1 MKYQERKESETLMEL
16 DTQDIFLIL
25 KIIYY
30 WLTSS
35 IFQVRTNFMKGVIW
49 AFAPFLCDS
58 LHSST
63 YCSSQAAAAA
73 AKSLQSCPTPNDPM
87 DCSPPGFP
95 VPGFL
100 QARTLEWVAIAF
112 SNAWKWK
119 WSLSVVSNSSP
130 PHGLQP
136 TRLLHPWDSPGK
148 STGVSCHCLLQWY
161 QYYYLNFSEGKLCIQ
176 FCIHSVFLWNTSLRP
191 LPAQYLFYRGENWSK
206 NIKDIHADWVHSG
219 SQWHS
224 CNLNSKQSVQSLNFR
239 VLYPSAHHW
248 RWVWWMKKWLND

>member
-16 DTQDIFLIL
+16 DTQDIFWIL

-73 AKSLQSCPTPNDPM
+73 AKSLQSCPTPNDAM

-100 QARTLEWVAIAF
+100 QARTLEWVAISF

-119 WSLSVVSNSSP
+119 VKIKLLSRVRLSDAMDCSTPGSSIHGIFQARILEWVAIFTSWETLGWKKHKLESRLPGEISITSDMQMTP
-130 PHGLQP
+130 P
-136 TRLLHPWDSPGK
+136 
-148 STGVSCHCLLQWY
+148 
-161 QYYYLNFSEGKLCIQ
+161 
-176 FCIHSVFLWNTSLRP
+176 LW
-191 LPAQYLFYRGENWSK
+191 Q
-206 NIKDIHADWVHSG
+206 
-219 SQWHS
+219 
-224 CNLNSKQSVQSLNFR
+224 
-239 VLYPSAHHW
+239 
-248 RWVWWMKKWLND
+248 KKRN

>member
-136 TRLLHPWDSPGK
+136 TPG
-148 STGVSCHCLLQWY
+148 SSVPG
-161 QYYYLNFSEGKLCIQ
+161 
-176 FCIHSVFLWNTSLRP
+176 IHQ
-191 LPAQYLFYRGENWSK
+191 A
-206 NIKDIHADWVHSG
+206 
-219 SQWHS
+219 
-224 CNLNSKQSVQSLNFR
+224 R
-239 VLYPSAHHW
+239 VLEWLAMSFSNAWKWRVKVKSLSRVRPSATP
-248 RWVWWMKKWLND
+248 